1 MEQDLNLYSTLEI
14 FLSEFTFE
22 PDKDMDKNE
31 IEASQLRRLL
41 QVLMSP

>member
-1 MEQDLNLYSTLEI
+1 MEQDLNLYSTLES

-22 PDKDMDKNE
+22 PDKDLDNNE
-31 IEASQLRRLL
+31 IEASQLARLL